1 MLFSS
6 SPQVQLF
13 SDIVFLRQKKTKKVA
28 QNMKMIVHVCDWNS
42 DQCNVTK
49 SLNFGIS
56 DEVLS
61 TKFNNSNK
69 AISNLTS
76 LSCQY

>member
-1 MLFSS
+1 
-6 SPQVQLF
+6 
-13 SDIVFLRQKKTKKVA
+13 
-28 QNMKMIVHVCDWNS
+28 MKMIVHVCDWNS

-69 AISNLTS
+69 AIF
-76 LSCQY
+76 